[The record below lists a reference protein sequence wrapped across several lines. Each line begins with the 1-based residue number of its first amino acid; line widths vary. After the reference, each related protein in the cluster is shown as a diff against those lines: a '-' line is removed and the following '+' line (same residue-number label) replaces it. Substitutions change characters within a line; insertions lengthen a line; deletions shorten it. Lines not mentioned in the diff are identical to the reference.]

1 MVPRSGGVHYARL
14 PAFILGTVFG
24 CFLFVMLLALF
35 LSRWQ
40 TEGPKTLILNVGSW
54 IFLAVGDNLVRG
66 IEALPETLFRIGMAQ
81 LVVFL
86 IMTGWSAATEDKE
99 RHLACARFAGEKEGA
114 SGKLRTGTPA
124 AR

>member
-1 MVPRSGGVHYARL
+1 MLGSL
-14 PAFILGTVFG
+14 PSFLGTVFG

-54 IFLAVGDNLVRG
+54 IFLAVGDNLVRE

-86 IMTGWSAATEDKE
+86 IMTGWSAATKTKKDI
-99 RHLACARFAGEKEGA
+99 
-114 SGKLRTGTPA
+114 
-124 AR
+124 